1 MTIRLRES
9 FFKWYNQ
16 NYIEAGFKSGN
27 HCAGFPSITMKN
39 KWEKYEK
46 EGIFSKRSF
55 LYNSNIRNS
64 EKEG

>member
-46 EGIFSKRSF
+46 EGI
-55 LYNSNIRNS
+55 L
-64 EKEG
+64 